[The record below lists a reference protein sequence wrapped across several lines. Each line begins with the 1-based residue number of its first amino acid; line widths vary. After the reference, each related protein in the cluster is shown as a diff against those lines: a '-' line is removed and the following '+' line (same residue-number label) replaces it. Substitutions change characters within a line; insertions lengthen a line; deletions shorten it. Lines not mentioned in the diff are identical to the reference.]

1 MGTAPLL
8 PADEVALDDATVDQL
23 IANLDPSMILVGG
36 QALAFWMD
44 WYGMKVTR
52 QQISSDGDVLGSLKA
67 ARALAKQLQG
77 TIRPVRNSAM
87 TSLVAQVRVPR
98 PGGKVANVDVLHK
111 LFTVNG
117 LKKSTEF
124 TKRVIARSV
133 QVKWSE
139 GIVFRVM
146 HPLDI
151 LESRVHNAAGLLEDK
166 GPHVLTQAKWA
177 IKVAKAAV
185 LKMAKDAALS
195 QHAQAPERRLGAAM
209 KAIHGLAHSRAG
221 RTLQKQHGIE
231 VLDAID
237 TEALVKI
244 SPAHARQLDAVAQA
258 KLRRADGAAT
268 PATPAH
274 KSQAMRER

>member
-1 MGTAPLL
+1 
-8 PADEVALDDATVDQL
+8 ALDDATVDQL
-23 IANLDPSMILVGG
+23 IASLDPSMVLVGG

-67 ARALAKQLQG
+67 ARALARQLQG
-77 TIRPVRNSAM
+77 AIQPVRSSAL
-87 TSLVAQVRVPR
+87 TSLVAQVRIPR

-117 LKKSTEF
+117 IKKSTEF
-124 TKRVIARSV
+124 TNRVIARSV

-146 HPLDI
+146 HPLDL

-166 GPHVLTQAKWA
+166 GPHVLTQAKWS

-195 QHAQAPERRLGAAM
+195 KQSQAPGQRLGAAL

-221 RTLQKQHGIE
+221 RTLHKEHGIE

-237 TEALVKI
+237 AQALVKLA
-244 SPAHARQLDAVAQA
+244 PAHARQLDAVAQA
-258 KLRRADGAAT
+258 KLRWARGAAT
-268 PATPAH
+268 PIAPA
-274 KSQAMRER
+274 EVG